1 MKLIRLP
8 FILAVALAALLGT
21 LASPASATERTC
33 FGNTGNF
40 SDRYWLSMAHWEY
53 GQGAKECFGVS
64 PSGTIW
70 HTWES
75 TDKWHEMPGNGR
87 AEEIWN
93 LYDVLNSSQTSWIG
107 KAVKVRTE
115 ADNYYCSYLDYATNT
130 WGGWYASSSSST
142 AKCTSYPNSYG
153 IETKSYFIE

>member
-1 MKLIRLP
+1 MRLP

-40 SDRYWLSMAHWEY
+40 ISQYALSMAHWKDGE
-53 GQGAKECFGVS
+53 GAKECFGIS

-75 TDKWHEMPGNGR
+75 ADRWYEMPGNGR
-87 AEEIWN
+87 ALEIWN
-93 LYDVLNSSQTSWIG
+93 LYDVLGSSQTTYIG

-115 ADNYYCSYLDYATNT
+115 TNNFYCSYLDYATNT
-130 WGGWYASSSSST
+130 WGGWYEVSSSST

-153 IETKSYFIE
+153 IEAPSYFIW